1 MESASWMKLQSVNL
15 IVLETQLE
23 IYACSNVQSITS
35 LTNLGKSFIYNYYN
49 KLCRQYKYEFITHY
63 TRYKANCTLN
73 PKYTDRDTLEQT
85 SLSLKRVDAPFQ
97 RYFKCPSMRM

>member
-49 KLCRQYKYEFITHY
+49 NVASINMISLIILA
-63 TRYKANCTLN
+63 TR
-73 PKYTDRDTLEQT
+73 PKIHGPRHI
-85 SLSLKRVDAPFQ
+85 SHKPV
-97 RYFKCPSMRM
+97 